1 MRSEYDGYG
10 ILARGRGECESGGY
24 GKVFGIDQQGGK
36 GNASFT
42 DDGTMPTI
50 LSGSHGTPHAVAFE
64 CWAWKHR
71 QLMSN
76 PKREVA
82 DPVTRTD
89 YKDPDMVG
97 WYEE

>member
-1 MRSEYDGYG
+1 MFQTDHT
-10 ILARGRGECESGGY
+10 
-24 GKVFGIDQQGGK
+24 QGNGC
-36 GNASFT
+36 GFSLNDVSFT
-42 DDGTMPTI
+42 LQSVNGGGDGCNTQR
-50 LSGSHGTPHAVAFE
+50 A
-64 CWAWKHR
+64 WAWKHR

-76 PKREVA
+76 PKEDVA

>member
-1 MRSEYDGYG
+1 MGNK
-10 ILARGRGECESGGY
+10 GGC
-24 GKVFGIDQQGGK
+24 
-36 GNASFT
+36 AT
-42 DDGTMPTI
+42 TEDGTMFT
-50 LSGSHGTPHAVAFE
+50 LNRMHGNDVHVIAHRGG

-76 PKREVA
+76 PKEDVA